1 MEKIKRKI
9 LSKSFI
15 NITMKEKIFYRFEER
30 KNPATEEIEVEL
42 LEFKIYKETKKGYWV
57 FCEDV
62 SNQMFVP
69 KSSSRKNFAF
79 ETKEDALNVF
89 LFVKNRQLE
98 NLKEKMFILENAIN
112 VAKNLL

>member
-1 MEKIKRKI
+1 
-9 LSKSFI
+9 
-15 NITMKEKIFYRFEER
+15 
-30 KNPATEEIEVEL
+30 
-42 LEFKIYKETKKGYWV
+42 
-57 FCEDV
+57 
-62 SNQMFVP
+62 MFVP